1 MKSIFRH
8 IALFATSV
16 LIIPAAGLAKAS
28 ADQSDKPN
36 VIVILADDLAYSDL
50 GVYGGEIKTPNI
62 NALADRGLTFTY
74 FHTTPMCSPSRA
86 VLLTGQDQHQT
97 GFGTMAEFLT
107 DNQRGQPGYEL
118 YLNDRVTTIPEKLKP
133 FGYRTY
139 MSGKWHL
146 GRGSLPP
153 QRGFD
158 RSFYLI
164 QGAASHYENKGY
176 ARHMATV
183 QYQEDGEPVSLPDDF
198 YSSDFY
204 TQKLIRYIEEGRAA
218 DGSEEPFFGYLA
230 FTAPHFP
237 LQAPA
242 DLIEKYVPV
251 YEKGWDMLR
260 SDRMAEQIRLGIF
273 APGTNA
279 PESGPDVPRWDSLDT
294 DEKAYQAKVMATYAA
309 MVENLDANVGR
320 LVEYLKMTGQYE
332 NTIIIFSSDNG
343 PEALDLN
350 NDYFLPNVTDWI
362 AENYDN
368 GFDSVGSAESF
379 VFLGGGWAS
388 AAATAHRLYKDYVTE
403 GGIHSPLIV
412 SYPGKIEQGGYS
424 RAFTTLLD
432 IMPTVIDAADGEGA
446 GVQPPTIA
454 PSSMNRASHA
464 MHAEG
469 TGKSL
474 LPYMTGHADAVSA
487 QHDGAGFELFGN
499 EAYIMGDWKILQL
512 REPKGAGKWELY
524 NLAWDPGEQNDLS
537 KIYPV
542 RFAALKAAYAEYAR
556 QNSVITPPQDFS
568 IIPSGGNRPETS
580 NPDH

>member
-1 MKSIFRH
+1 MSSLRNAF
-8 IALFATSV
+8 ALTAAAALLV
-16 LIIPAAGLAKAS
+16 PAAGQAKS
-28 ADQSDKPN
+28 GADHDARPN

-50 GVYGGEIKTPNI
+50 GVYGGEIETPNI
-62 NALADRGLTFTY
+62 DALAAKGMTFTY

-86 VLLTGQDQHQT
+86 VLLTGEDQHRT

-118 YLNDRVTTIPEKLKP
+118 YLNDRVSTIPEEIGQM
-133 FGYRTY
+133 GYRTY

-183 QYQEDGEPVSLPDDF
+183 QYQEDGEPVDLPENF

-204 TQKLIRYIEEGRAA
+204 TQKLISYIDAGRS
-218 DGSEEPFFGYLA
+218 DGHAPEPFFGYLA
-230 FTAPHFP
+230 YTAPHFP

-242 DLIEKYVPV
+242 DLIEKYLPV
-251 YEKGWDMLR
+251 YEKGWDRLR
-260 SDRMAEQIRLGIF
+260 EERMAEQIRLGIF
-273 APGTNA
+273 APGTKA
-279 PESGPDVPRWDSLDT
+279 PESGPDVPKWDELTADQQ
-294 DEKAYQAKVMATYAA
+294 AYQAKVMATYAG
-309 MVENLDANVGR
+309 MVENIDTNVGH
-320 LVEYLKMTGQYE
+320 LVEYLKRTGQYE

-368 GFDSVGSAESF
+368 GYDSVGSADSF
-379 VFLGGGWAS
+379 VFLGEGWAS
-388 AAATAHRLYKDYVTE
+388 AAATAHKLYKDYVTE
-403 GGIHSPLIV
+403 GGTHSPLIV
-412 SYPGKIEQGGYS
+412 SYPAKIEQGGGYT

-432 IMPTVIDAADGEGA
+432 IMPTVIDAADGDGHGSDMEMPEG
-446 GVQPPTIA
+446 
-454 PSSMNRASHA
+454 MNHAAHA
-464 MHAEG
+464 MHPEG
-469 TGKSL
+469 AGKSL
-474 LPYMTGHADAVSA
+474 LPYLTGHAPAVSE

-499 EAYIMGDWKILQL
+499 EAYIMGDWKVMRVRQ
-512 REPKGAGKWELY
+512 PKGSGEWAMY

-537 KIYPV
+537 KTYPV
-542 RFAALKAAYAEYAR
+542 RFAALRAAYDEYSR
-556 QNSVITPPQDFS
+556 QNGIILPPDDFS
-568 IIPSGGNRPETS
+568 IIPTGGSRPETS
-580 NPDH
+580 NPVD